1 MNSIYKEQFFN
12 KCMRLIEVGTKK
24 ELLSLSRNTIQYISK
39 ILTPENFTTFLVAKN
54 VKIYN
59 NDINNYIDDF
69 FNKNTINIIIQ
80 NNLVSEGV
88 INMLLEM
95 NQYIGITNENKN
107 LISQG
112 LKQLGYTFI

>member
-1 MNSIYKEQFFN
+1 
-12 KCMRLIEVGTKK
+12 MRLIEVGTKE
-24 ELLSLSRNTIQYISK
+24 ELLSLSRNTIKYISK
-39 ILTPENFTTFLVAKN
+39 MLSPENFTKFLVAKN

-88 INMLLEM
+88 INILLQM
-95 NQYIGITNENKN
+95 NQYPRITNKNKN
-107 LISQG
+107 LINQG
-112 LKQLGYTFI
+112 LKDLGYIFN